1 MRAVITIAA
10 VSTTAI
16 LSGCGGDAKKTNST
30 KKETKTETACTVN
43 CQSANGVSKCT
54 CTGTLINTP
63 CAADSCTAK
72 KTTLAESDSCNFKQ
86 IDPATMTTGNLA
98 WKDENCALSSACCK
112 SMQAYGT
119 LDLKKFTDPAEQKK
133 AAAMAVEAGKH
144 CANADDMKAGEA
156 CRKAGRW
163 TTGMLLVEPQHEPQ
177 QMMVGFGGFLAG
189 AAVMGLAI
197 GLKKRSQVA
206 LEEPLTA

>member
-1 MRAVITIAA
+1 MG
-10 VSTTAI
+10 TT
-16 LSGCGGDAKKTNST
+16 ST
-30 KKETKTETACTVN
+30 KKETKKETSCTAN
-43 CQSANGVSKCT
+43 CSETNGVSKCT

-72 KTTLAESDSCNFKQ
+72 KTTLAESGTCEFKQ
-86 IDPATMTTGNLA
+86 IDPATMTTGKLA
-98 WKDENCALSSACCK
+98 WKDQNCDLSSACCT
-112 SMQAYGT
+112 SVQAYGT
-119 LDLKKFTDPAEQKK
+119 LDLKKFMEPDTQKEM
-133 AAAMAVEAGKH
+133 AAMAVEAGKH
-144 CANADDMKAGEA
+144 CSNAADAKAGQA
-156 CRKAGRW
+156 CQKAG
-163 TTGMLLVEPQHEPQ
+163 TIGMLLVEPQHEPQ